1 MTPLQTMTGHPVHD
15 GADGRREADA
25 LLAANERLN
34 LLTALTRHDV
44 LNDIA
49 ALGMYLELLKGPRA
63 PDEGVV
69 RKMVGLVDS
78 LRRRM
83 EFTRDYADLGMVM
96 PAWRDMAGIVFKGVA
111 ALDTGSLRID
121 LELPA
126 VEIHADPLFERAVS
140 NLVDNTLRHGEHATF
155 IRFRAGVE
163 GDTCTL
169 VIEDDGVGIPAGM
182 KESIFK
188 PGFGRNTGLGLFLVR
203 EILGITGMSIRET
216 GEPGKGAR
224 FEILIPRCGFRFREG
239 IPHYG
244 GGYKGSGIGWRTM
257 R

>member
-1 MTPLQTMTGHPVHD
+1 MTPIQTMTGHPMRD

-49 ALGMYLELLKGPRA
+49 ALGMYLELLKGPRV
-63 PDEGVV
+63 PDEEVLG
-69 RKMVGLVDS
+69 KMSALVGS

-83 EFTRDYADLGMVM
+83 EFTRDYADLGMTM
-96 PAWRDMAGIVFKGVA
+96 PGWRDMAEVVLKGVA

-121 LELPA
+121 LEFPA
-126 VEIHADPLFERAVS
+126 LEIHADPLFERAVS
-140 NLVDNTLRHGEHATF
+140 NIVDNTLRHGGHATF
-155 IRFRAGVE
+155 IRFRARME
-163 GDTCTL
+163 GDTCIL
-169 VIEDDGVGIPAGM
+169 IIEDDGVGIPAGM

-203 EILGITGMSIRET
+203 EILAITGMCIRET
-216 GEPGKGAR
+216 GEPGRGAR
-224 FEILIPRCGFRFREG
+224 FEIRIPRYGFRFREG
-239 IPHYG
+239 SHG
-244 GGYKGSGIGWRTM
+244 AQGDAQVQA
-257 R
+257 